1 MADYKALIRI
11 RKWALDEQ
19 RRQLGQLN
27 AALNRIDEEL
37 ARLAAEYEREQ
48 EAIEETDFIAAAGFG
63 NYTEGMII
71 KRQEYSAARASVEQ
85 QIEAK
90 TEEVRLAFQELKKF
104 ELAQEELEAAE
115 EAEQQRLET
124 IELDDIAIEG
134 FARRKGDG

>member
-48 EAIEETDFIAAAGFG
+48 EAIEQTDFIAAAGFG
-63 NYTEGMII
+63 NYTEGMLF
-71 KRQEYSAARASVEQ
+71 KRQEYRAARASIEK
-85 QIEAK
+85 QIEIK
-90 TEEVRLAFQELKKF
+90 SEEVRLAFQELKKF
-104 ELAQEELEAAE
+104 EIAQEELEAAE
-115 EAEQQRLET
+115 SAELQRIET

-134 FARRKGDG
+134 FARRQGEA